1 LHQKMLLR
9 ASVARVA
16 MNQSD
21 AKRLNS
27 ESLRFYKKGTNLTQE
42 SATDPNLRGILL
54 MSDPAMRAAIVH
66 YWLVNMRGGEKVL
79 EALCRLMPEA
89 DIYTLYY
96 DPERVSPF
104 LRSRRIHAS
113 FLNPFRR
120 YYRMFLPL
128 APMALEHF
136 DLRGYD
142 LVVSCEAGPAK
153 GVLTAS
159 GTRHVC
165 YCHTPMRYLWD
176 LYPAYLREW
185 SRSPLKRAAI
195 APLTHYLRL
204 WDFASAARVD
214 EFVANSVNV
223 QRRISKTYRRESSVV
238 YPPVDVQAFYS
249 NAAEDYYL
257 IVSELVTYKQID
269 YAVRWFSKSGRRL
282 LVVGG
287 GPESRKLRRIGRG
300 SVEFCGR
307 VSNEELREILSR
319 CRALVMP
326 GEEDF
331 GMVPVEAL
339 ASGKPVIAL
348 GRGGVLESVP
358 PNGGTFYNVP
368 SEDAL
373 GEAVGRFESIEGEFV
388 AGDLQRQASKFSESV
403 FEEKMSRILFS
414 DQAAQSEWRYAR
426 NTESAVSSF

>member
-1 LHQKMLLR
+1 MVQTRNKSVWIGVAYFSCR
-9 ASVARVA
+9 AS
-16 MNQSD
+16 
-21 AKRLNS
+21 
-27 ESLRFYKKGTNLTQE
+27 
-42 SATDPNLRGILL
+42 
-54 MSDPAMRAAIVH
+54 AMRTAIVH

-89 DIYTLYY
+89 DIFTLYY

-113 FLNPFRR
+113 FLNPLRR
-120 YYRMFLPL
+120 YYRTLLPL

-142 LVVSCEAGPAK
+142 LVVSSEAGPAK

-185 SRSPLKRAAI
+185 NHSLLKRVAMS
-195 APLTHYLRL
+195 PLTHYLRL

-214 EFVANSVNV
+214 QFVANSVNV
-223 QRRISKTYRRESSVV
+223 QRRILKTYRRESNVI
-238 YPPVDVQAFYS
+238 YPPVDVEPFYS
-249 NAAEDYYL
+249 NAAEGYYL
-257 IVSELVTYKQID
+257 IVSELVSYKQLD
-269 YAVRWFSKSGRRL
+269 YAVRWFAGSGRRL
-282 LVVGG
+282 LVVGS
-287 GPESRKLRRIGRG
+287 GPEFRELRRIGGG

-307 VSNEELREILSR
+307 VSDQELREILSR

-331 GMVPVEAL
+331 GMTPVEAL

-348 GRGGVLESVP
+348 GRGGALESVP
-358 PNGGTFYNVP
+358 PDGGVFYYTP

-373 GEAVGRFESIEGEFV
+373 SDAVERFERMESQFV
-388 AGDLQRQASKFSESV
+388 AGDLQRAASRFSASV
-403 FEEKMSRILFS
+403 FDEKMSRILFGA
-414 DQAAQSEWRYAR
+414 DTTQPNCCFEPE
-426 NTESAVSSF
+426 TESAFSLI